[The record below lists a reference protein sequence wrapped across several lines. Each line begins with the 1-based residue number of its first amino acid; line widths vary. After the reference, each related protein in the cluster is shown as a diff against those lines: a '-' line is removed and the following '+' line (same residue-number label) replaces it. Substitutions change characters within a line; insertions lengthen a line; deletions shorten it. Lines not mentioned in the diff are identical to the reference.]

1 MKKCIKTKRNII
13 KQINKGIFNNI
24 SFLLSIMIRK
34 DIKEF
39 LNTLPKD
46 ITLVAATKYGDV
58 DDLKKLYSNGVF
70 NFGENRVDAFLNKY
84 EALKDLNI
92 KWHFIGHLQR
102 NKAHLVLDKI
112 DYLHSLDSLE
122 LVKTINKYRLSP
134 LNCFVEVSINL
145 EENKNGVPYY
155 EVKEFIKEC
164 LKYPNVNIVGLMMM
178 AVASSS
184 EESLHNQFRQLKE
197 LKDNLEKELNISL
210 PYLSM
215 GMSDDY
221 KVAIE
226 EGATH
231 IRLGRVLFNRQEQE
245 IMALKD
251 EWKSTGKNTGKA
263 FANFGKALGKTM
275 KSIFSDDENMIESN
289 GHTEVSN
296 AWRDTGKAFGSAG
309 KSFGKAVGDT
319 FTGCDEEPKEK
330 PEDKAEEKPKEQPKE
345 ENTESDVP
353 LIEQKEEN

>member
-1 MKKCIKTKRNII
+1 
-13 KQINKGIFNNI
+13 
-24 SFLLSIMIRK
+24 MIRK

-58 DDLKKLYSNGVF
+58 DDLKELYSNGVF
-70 NFGENRVDAFLNKY
+70 DFGENRVDAFLNKY
-84 EALKDLNI
+84 EALKDLDI

-122 LVKTINKYRLSP
+122 LVKMINKYRLSP

-155 EVKEFIKEC
+155 EVKDFIKEC

-178 AVASSS
+178 AVANSS
-184 EESLHNQFRQLKE
+184 EESLHNQFRKLKE
-197 LKDNLEKELNISL
+197 LKDNLEQELNISL

-221 KVAIE
+221 KIAIE

-231 IRLGRVLFNRQEQE
+231 IRLGRVLFNQDR
-245 IMALKD
+245 
-251 EWKSTGKNTGKA
+251 N
-263 FANFGKALGKTM
+263 
-275 KSIFSDDENMIESN
+275 
-289 GHTEVSN
+289 
-296 AWRDTGKAFGSAG
+296 
-309 KSFGKAVGDT
+309 
-319 FTGCDEEPKEK
+319 
-330 PEDKAEEKPKEQPKE
+330 
-345 ENTESDVP
+345 
-353 LIEQKEEN
+353 